1 MSVTSLNVV
10 APTLSP
16 TYNIVASG
24 FAKGTGYHHR
34 NKSGGTKVG
43 FKVNNYSSSTVYTAQ
58 PKNVEDPFVAQ
69 AFINDVF
76 NVCNMF
82 MLDAL
87 DVKTM
92 QSVAEIV
99 ASSPRYRA

>member
-1 MSVTSLNVV
+1 MSVTALNVV

-16 TYNIVASG
+16 TYNVGLAG
-24 FAKGTGYHHR
+24 GTGFHHR

-43 FKVNNYSSSTVYTAQ
+43 FKVDNYSSGTVYTAQ

-82 MLDAL
+82 MLDTL

-92 QSVAEIV
+92 QRVAKIV
-99 ASSPRYRA
+99 ASSPKFQ